1 MRYVGYQIQM
11 KSKRLSW
18 ASLLV
23 VPGLLSSLT
32 CIASFRSN
40 SCQDLF
46 VNQDVQ
52 KLTHTVSTPRELTE
66 EELVDHVSKKIGQ
79 VLEFEYIRNIA
90 QELGIRVWLF
100 GGTAS
105 SFLHYAKWD
114 LATSQGLMNLQKD
127 RFDYD
132 FTNIFRSTQDVDIVV
147 DASQQVAREF
157 QRTIMRRFPHFLGQ
171 KTTLW
176 EVRTLNQRMGTPG
189 FPGFKEAL
197 LDDPDFSGQNT
208 DSNSVGM
215 VEITDPPM
223 GPKGKAEPRIRD
235 LRNWDQKRSVFL
247 EDALKNQITFFRSP
261 VHFQT
266 LRAKNRENPEI
277 LSALR
282 ILVKAFQYDLKL
294 SPEDMS
300 QLKEISNEFNPRSI
314 TNDTAFR
321 RIEETAKKLIIH
333 AVNIE
338 RAFNILDELGLREKL
353 LTMGSKNFKETA
365 AWWLNREPLR
375 SMPLGHGRGQTA
387 KELGIHIVA
396 HETGSFQAMESITRS
411 HSGEPNVF
419 ISRSRTPDE
428 SASFGEGFYTVRGR
442 DSIRGTGL
450 TIRFQVDPNARE
462 STDFTVIGNMVIF
475 HNKKALKVIPESLS
489 FGFEDI
495 LLLSETEH
503 KLEVDRSDRGL
514 LEKQR
519 RRFNTARIL
528 KELDGLIHS
537 KSEEDIQLLGRILN
551 ALENPKVS
559 VLISDEVR
567 NAVIKNV
574 YLEIQS
580 LANSTVEAE
589 IIRYIQLV
597 GPMIKTLNSQNL
609 IKTNDFINFLIRTIE
624 SQKTSDNL
632 RQEAIFELLL
642 TGEALKVEFDL
653 KKLLPPETVYQL
665 MDELAQWELSSNPR
679 KRKFAS
685 ELSKKWEQ
693 SRRDGTLLDLLIP
706 HME

>member
-11 KSKRLSW
+11 KSKKLNW
-18 ASLLV
+18 TPLLAV
-23 VPGLLSSLT
+23 LGLLSSSIT
-32 CIASFRSN
+32 IATPHSN

-46 VNQDVQ
+46 LNPEVQ
-52 KLTHTVSTPRELTE
+52 KRTHSVSTPRQLTD
-66 EELVDHVSKKIGQ
+66 EELVDHVSKKMGQ

-114 LATSQGLMNLQKD
+114 LATSQGLMSLQKE

-147 DASQQVAREF
+147 DASQQVARDF

-176 EVRTLNQRMGTPG
+176 EVRTLKQRMGTPG

-215 VEITDPPM
+215 VEITDPPI
-223 GPKGKAEPRIRD
+223 GPTGKVEPRIRD
-235 LRNWDQKRSVFL
+235 LRNWDEKRSVFL
-247 EDALKNQITFFRSP
+247 EDALKNQITFYRSP
-261 VHFQT
+261 VHFET
-266 LRAKNRENPEI
+266 LRAKNNENPEI

-294 SPEDMS
+294 SPQDMR
-300 QLKEISNEFNPRSI
+300 QLKEISDQFNPRSI
-314 TNDTAFR
+314 TNHTAFR
-321 RIEETAKKLIIH
+321 RIEDTAKKLIIH

-338 RAFNILDELGLREKL
+338 RAFNTLDDLGLRQKL
-353 LTMGSKNFKETA
+353 ITMGSKNFKETA

-375 SMPLGHGRGQTA
+375 SITLGQGEGRTA

-396 HETGSFQAMESITRS
+396 HETSSFQAMESITRS

-419 ISRSRTPDE
+419 ISRSHTPDE
-428 SASFGEGFYTVRGR
+428 SASFGEGFYTLKGR

-450 TIRFQVDPNARE
+450 TIRFHVDPNARE
-462 STDFTVIGNMVIF
+462 NSDFTLIGNMVVF

-514 LEKQR
+514 LEKQK
-519 RRFNTARIL
+519 RRFNTARVL

-537 KSEEDIQLLGRILN
+537 DSEEDIQLLGRILT
-551 ALENPKVS
+551 ALESPKTS
-559 VLISDEVR
+559 VLIADEVR

-574 YLEIQS
+574 FLEIQP
-580 LANSTVEAE
+580 LVQSTHEADTL
-589 IIRYIQLV
+589 RYIQLV
-597 GPMIKTLNSQNL
+597 GSMIKTLNEQNLLKTENFIEFL
-609 IKTNDFINFLIRTIE
+609 IKTVE
-624 SQKTSDNL
+624 SQSTSDSL
-632 RQEAIFELLL
+632 RQEALAELLL
-642 TGEALKVEFDL
+642 SGEALKVQFDL
-653 KKLLPPETVYQL
+653 KKLLPPEMLYPL
-665 MDELAQWELSSNPR
+665 MNEVAQWEFSSNPR
-679 KRKFAS
+679 KRKFAL
-685 ELSKKWEQ
+685 ELTSRWKE

-706 HME
+706 NME